1 MAIGTSTGSFG
12 SLITGSVGVSPDV
25 GALSRNDISLTRA
38 VGALTGKGKVL
49 KADDDS
55 LTSNI
60 GTLTFDDGGLTFD
73 VFGRKH
79 VGNRLFDSAFRRK
92 QQKHT

>member
-12 SLITGSVGVSPDV
+12 SLITGSVRVSPDV

-38 VGALTGKGKVL
+38 VGALTGNGEVI
-49 KADDDS
+49 KADDDG
-55 LTSNI
+55 LTFNI
-60 GTLTFDDGGLTFD
+60 GTLTFDVGGLTFD
-73 VFGRKH
+73 VFGQKL
-79 VGNRLFDSAFRRK
+79 VDNGLFDSTFRNK